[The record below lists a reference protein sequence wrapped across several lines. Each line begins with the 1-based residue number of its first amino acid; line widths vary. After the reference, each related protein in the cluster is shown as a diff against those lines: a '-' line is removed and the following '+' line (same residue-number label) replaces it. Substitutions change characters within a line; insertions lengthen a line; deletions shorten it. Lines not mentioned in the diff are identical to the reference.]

1 MHTNPSYVQLTAKQQ
16 VCLEGGGGEN
26 QKYAV
31 SSRPSFQVSLQG
43 IGKSKLRLKNL
54 QHLATSQNQFYLTH
68 LLCRRT
74 SMKKF
79 LLEACKVDYSDTQN
93 QFAH

>member
-26 QKYAV
+26 KKYAV

-43 IGKSKLRLKNL
+43 IGKSKLW
-54 QHLATSQNQFYLTH
+54 QALASGNITKPILFDSFV
-68 LLCRRT
+68 
-74 SMKKF
+74 M
-79 LLEACKVDYSDTQN
+79 
-93 QFAH
+93 